1 MAEIDQPIWP
11 DVIRR
16 IARRVK
22 RAGGRP
28 MVVGGTVID
37 LIEGE
42 TPQDWDIEVFGLS
55 MESLEII
62 LEDFNPQTCGQHF
75 GIIKIHADGI
85 DIDVGVPRR
94 DNSTGKGHRDFRVSF
109 DPEMTLEEAAERR
122 DFTINSMFIYICSDG
137 RDEESRGWVDTI
149 HDPFGG
155 LDDWLHGRLKV
166 TCEEKFR
173 DDPLRGLRAMQ
184 LSARKAKTVDPETVE
199 IIRSM
204 DMDDLP
210 RERLFPEWEKLLM
223 LSDRP
228 SIGLEFL
235 DDCGWLRFFPELWEM
250 KYWSGWSPGGIGNDN
265 SKWRAKFDAG
275 CPQNPAWHPE
285 GNVWVHTLKV
295 VDEAARVR
303 HKVDEEWRLAFMFAA
318 LLHDA
323 AKPYTTV
330 LPECTAH
337 GHETAGGAPTRVF
350 MERLT
355 GNAKL
360 IDRTVSLV
368 VNHLQ
373 PFQLCKEA
381 KPSAWNRLHG
391 KARLDVLGWLSRA
404 DWAGRRLGRSALI
417 PSELG
422 ARVEHRP
429 SKLCFEWYRELGKEP
444 IEPKLKGR
452 HLIEFGMEPGPKFK
466 AILDDAFQ
474 IQLDNPGLTTEELW
488 RRADSIETR
497 GAKALQNRRTT

>member
-28 MVVGGTVID
+28 MVVGGTVLD

-42 TPQDWDIEVFGLS
+42 DPQDWDIEVFGLS

-94 DNSTGKGHRDFRVSF
+94 DNSTGKGHRDFYVSF

-122 DFTINSMFIYICSDG
+122 DFTINSMSIDICCDG
-137 RDEESRGWVDTI
+137 SEKVSIE
-149 HDPFGG
+149 DPFGG
-155 LDDWLHGRLKV
+155 FDDWIQDRLMV
-166 TCEEKFR
+166 TCPEKFQ

-184 LSARKAKTVDPETVE
+184 LSARKAPRYTSGTVE
-199 IIRSM
+199 IVRSM

-210 RERLFPEWEKLLM
+210 QERLFPEWKKLLM
-223 LSDRP
+223 LSEHP
-228 SIGLEFL
+228 SIGLTFL

-250 KYWSGWSPGGIGNDN
+250 KYWSGWSRGGIGNSN
-265 SKWRAKFDAG
+265 SKWRTKFDEG
-275 CPQNPAWHPE
+275 CPQDPGWHPE
-285 GNVWVHTLKV
+285 GNVWIHTKIV
-295 VDEAARVR
+295 VDEAAQVR
-303 HKVDEEWRLAFMFAA
+303 HLVDEEWRLAFMFAA
-318 LLHDA
+318 LLHDV
-323 AKPYTTV
+323 AKPDTTV
-330 LPECTAH
+330 LPECTAR
-337 GHETAGGAPTRVF
+337 GHESGGETLTRVF

-355 GNAKL
+355 GNTKL
-360 IDRTVSLV
+360 IDQTVSLV

-373 PFQLCKEA
+373 PFQLCRHA
-381 KPSAWNRLHG
+381 KPSAWKRLQG
-391 KARLDVLGWLSRA
+391 KVRLDVLGWLSRA
-404 DWAGRRLGRSALI
+404 DWAGRHNRSALTAFDNG
-417 PSELG
+417 EK
-422 ARVEHRP
+422 VEHRP
-429 SKLCFEWYRELGKEP
+429 SKLCFEWYKELGKEP

-452 HLIEFGMEPGPKFK
+452 HLIEHGMEPGPKFK
-466 AILDDAFQ
+466 VILDAAFQ
-474 IQLDNPGLTTEELW
+474 IQLENPGFTTEELW
-488 RRADSIETR
+488 RRAVSP
-497 GAKALQNRRTT
+497 